1 MTSPSVKTVLLADHH
16 PPTLEHLRDALIQAG
31 YTVRATSDPGK
42 AMEHVLAEPLDA
54 VLVSIDFPR
63 LSGQH
68 LIQLVRAHDTSG
80 RVPVLAMDHG
90 HLGRPRGVSAILD
103 LKANGYVAD
112 PMKLPDLRAKLSAVL
127 AASAHARTASG
138 GGVQGVLSR
147 PPIASGE
154 LRALPLPGLLHSFF
168 RLQREGI
175 LVVAFRD
182 LTRRLYFLK
191 GAPVSYDSSARQD
204 SLASYLQEKG
214 VIAEDQA
221 GAVTRSMAGGMRIST
236 ALADAGVALGGDELL
251 ARLRDYIVDKTAQ
264 VVGMRDGRYAFYSG
278 VEFSSDVAKID
289 VPPLA
294 PILEGA
300 RRSFPLK
307 VFVQPLRMRGGEFP
321 TRTPAFGRD
330 LPALGLDTGELKIA
344 MQMNGRIPLRE
355 LVAHGRGELRET
367 CSLLWFLILC
377 GDVEL
382 SPRPAA
388 ASEAEAAYAASERIA
403 PRKRKPLPP
412 EKLAELRDAAVKILT
427 GSYFQVLGLDL
438 TADTEAVEKAFQE
451 IGIRFHPDTYAEW
464 DCSEIRD
471 VLDSVQD
478 KLSGAYRVLSSEE
491 KRRSYIQFLA
501 SRAGIRVLPL
511 HVGAEIAVKR
521 GELAMRRKDFITARL
536 AFEEAVSLNA
546 KEPEYFSY
554 LAWATLVAGKGDRD
568 ERARAAQKT
577 IKRALAIN
585 PNLERAQVISAI
597 VDIEQGDP
605 GAAHKK
611 LIKVLEARPAS
622 RLAKAALRKAR
633 R

>member
-1 MTSPSVKTVLLADHH
+1 MKTVLLADHH
-16 PPTLEHLRDALIQAG
+16 PPTLEHLREALIQAG
-31 YTVRATSDPGK
+31 YAVRATSDPGK

-68 LIQLVRAHDTSG
+68 LIQLVHANAQAGH
-80 RVPVLAMDHG
+80 VPVLAMDHG
-90 HLGRPRGVSAILD
+90 HLGRPRGVGAILD

-112 PMKLPDLRAKLSAVL
+112 PMKLVDLKAKLSTVI
-127 AASAHARTASG
+127 AASAHARAQAGGG
-138 GGVQGVLSR
+138 GGVQSVLSR
-147 PPIASGE
+147 PPVASGE
-154 LRALPLPGLLHSFF
+154 LKGLPLPQLLYSFY
-168 RLQREGI
+168 RLQRDGI

-182 LTRRLYFLK
+182 LTRRIYLLE
-191 GAPVSYDSSARQD
+191 GAAVSYDSSARQD
-204 SLASYLQEKG
+204 SLPSYLVERG
-214 VIAEDQA
+214 AITNDQA
-221 GAVTRSMAGGMRIST
+221 NAVTRSMAGGMRIST
-236 ALADAGVALGGDELL
+236 ALAEAGVALGGDDLL
-251 ARLRDYIVDKTAQ
+251 AHLREYILEKTAQ

-278 VEFSSDVAKID
+278 VEFDREVAKID
-289 VPPLA
+289 IPPLA

-300 RRSFPLK
+300 RRAFPFK
-307 VFVQPLRMRGGEFP
+307 VFVQPLRMRGGELP
-321 TRTPAFGRD
+321 ARTPAFGHD
-330 LPALGLDTGELKIA
+330 LPTLGLDTRDLKIA

-377 GDVEL
+377 GAAKL

-388 ASEAEAAYAASERIA
+388 TGEAEAAYAASERIA

-464 DCSEIRD
+464 DCSEIQD

-478 KLSGAYRVLSSEE
+478 KLSGAYRVLSAEE
-491 KRRSYIQFLA
+491 KRKSYIQFLA
-501 SRAGIRVLPL
+501 SRAGTRVPPL

-546 KEPEYFSY
+546 KEPEYYSY
-554 LAWATLVAGKGDRD
+554 LAWATFRAGKGDRE
-568 ERARAAQKT
+568 ERAKAAQKT
-577 IKRALAIN
+577 IKKALAIN
-585 PNLERAQVISAI
+585 PSLERAQVISAI
-597 VDIEQGDP
+597 MDIDQGDAA
-605 GAAHKK
+605 AAHKK
-611 LIKVLEARPAS
+611 LIKVLEANPGS
-622 RLAKAALRKAR
+622 RLGKAALRKAR